1 MIGDT
6 INLNEEYLSTAE
18 SLYAK
23 LIHKFDSFSG
33 KVIAIAGE
41 SGSGKTVAAMSLQKI
56 VQDHEIHALVLHI
69 DDYFKLPPLTNHQN
83 RLKSQENVGAHEVD
97 MDWLNS
103 NIVDFKN
110 KEKSIEK
117 PTVNYYENT
126 ISSDTVFLE
135 NIDLLIVEGTYSFLA
150 KGIDYHIFMS
160 RTYKETEEMRLK
172 RNRGTEMQDPYNNVV
187 LEIEHQIIA
196 PLKKRADAIIDFNYA
211 VI

>member
-6 INLNEEYLSTAE
+6 INLNEEYFATAE

-23 LIHKFDSFSG
+23 LADKFDSFSG
-33 KVIAIAGE
+33 QVVAIAGE

-56 VQDHEIHALVLHI
+56 VQDHKIHALVLHI
-69 DDYFKLPPLTNHQN
+69 DDYFKLPPMTNHQN

-97 MDWLNS
+97 LNWLNS
-103 NIVDFKN
+103 NIADFKN
-110 KEKSIEK
+110 KEKSFEK

-135 NIDLLIVEGTYSFLA
+135 NIDLLIIEGTYSFLA
-150 KGIDYHIFMS
+150 EGIDYHIFMS
-160 RTYKETEEMRLK
+160 RTYKETEGMRLR

-196 PLKKRADAIIDFNYA
+196 PLKKMADAIIDFNYA